1 MATFKVTVHNKRR
14 DGYWPV
20 YIRVTQHRESRYLP
34 TDKIV
39 DPKSVN
45 KKTHEVKDPYVLQ
58 LCTTQIANYVDM
70 LNRQNTLKWDVDE
83 VVEFLKNKT
92 SDINFSE
99 YARTYRDGLLQ
110 NGQQR
115 SAKNYE
121 LAFHHLERFAGTDQ
135 LMFSQLTTP
144 FVNKWIK
151 TLEKTSR
158 AKEMYPVCV
167 RQIFRQALK
176 DYNDYDNGLLRITT
190 NPWIKVVIPKSDTLE
205 KRAITMEEC
214 RAFFAAPLPPTDR
227 ILSLSELG
235 RDVAMMV
242 LCLAGINTVDIYN
255 LKKSNLQDGVLCY
268 ERAKTGQR
276 IFSVG
281 E

>member
-1 MATFKVTVHNKRR
+1 MACLHK
-14 DGYWPV
+14 
-20 YIRVTQHRESRYLP
+20 VTQHRESRYLP

-39 DPKSVN
+39 DPKNVN

-58 LCTTQIANYVDM
+58 LCTIQIANFVDM
-70 LNRQNTLKWDVDE
+70 LNRQNTLKWNVDE

-144 FVNKWIK
+144 FVNKWFRFLFLVIRVAILIALCSILFSRMIIACPSSRSITNGMTK
-151 TLEKTSR
+151 RTTTLILYRIYLATL
-158 AKEMYPVCV
+158 
-167 RQIFRQALK
+167 QIRRSF
-176 DYNDYDNGLLRITT
+176 
-190 NPWIKVVIPKSDTLE
+190 VIE
-205 KRAITMEEC
+205 
-214 RAFFAAPLPPTDR
+214 
-227 ILSLSELG
+227 
-235 RDVAMMV
+235 
-242 LCLAGINTVDIYN
+242 
-255 LKKSNLQDGVLCY
+255 
-268 ERAKTGQR
+268 
-276 IFSVG
+276 
-281 E
+281 